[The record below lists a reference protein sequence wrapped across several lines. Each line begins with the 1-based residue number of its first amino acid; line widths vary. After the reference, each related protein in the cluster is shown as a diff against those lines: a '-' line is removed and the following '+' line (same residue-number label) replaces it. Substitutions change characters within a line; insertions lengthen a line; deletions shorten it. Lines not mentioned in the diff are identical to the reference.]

1 MVASPPSVLAVRGLS
16 APAPGVAEVV
26 VALGEELFAGHFPGH
41 PTLSAIGQLAVVE
54 AALCAWKGRPA
65 RVAEVGRMR
74 LTRRIAGGEVVVRL
88 EEGDGEGRLG
98 FALLVD
104 GELASGGRVGWVE
117 DEGEPPTDVRT
128 ADRGP
133 GGAEPRTDVRT
144 RDRGPAGAEPGRYRE
159 DGLPHAGV
167 ARMLSRVLECG
178 GETIACEARL
188 DAASPFAGL
197 GRQAGLAPAWVGV
210 EMAAQA
216 AAALELSAREED
228 SGGRLGYLVRL
239 RHLRCGPPTLPVG
252 EAVRV
257 EATRTAAVAT
267 LRTYEVFASVGAE
280 ELLRGE
286 LAVLFDPSPP

>member
-1 MVASPPSVLAVRGLS
+1 MATPPSVLAVRGLS
-16 APAPGVAEVV
+16 APAAGVAEVV
-26 VALGEELFAGHFPGH
+26 VALGDDLFAGHFPGH

-54 AALCAWKGRPA
+54 AALSASKGRPG

-74 LTRRIAGGEVVVRL
+74 LTRRIAEGEVVVRL

-104 GELASGGRVGWVE
+104 GELASRGRVGWVE
-117 DEGEPPTDVRT
+117 ESGEKPTAVR
-128 ADRGP
+128 ARDRGP
-133 GGAEPRTDVRT
+133 GWREMPTEGRTA
-144 RDRGPAGAEPGRYRE
+144 DRGPAGAEPGRYRAG
-159 DGLPHAGV
+159 GLPHAGV
-167 ARMLSRVLECG
+167 ARMLSWVLECG

-197 GRQAGLAPAWVGV
+197 GRQAGLAPAWVGL

-216 AAALELSAREED
+216 AAALELSAREEGA
-228 SGGRLGYLVRL
+228 GGRLGYLVRL
-239 RHLRCGPPTLPVG
+239 RNLRCGPPALPVG

-267 LRTYEVFASVGAE
+267 LRTYEVFASVGEE

-286 LAVLFDPSPP
+286 LSVLFDPSPA